1 MAMADQGSLPV
12 QSSLTEVCLAER
24 RGHLSLERHEC
35 GRREAKWHFFVG
47 SDPIGGTH
55 VDRLGSRHTLVIRSR
70 ERAL

>member
-35 GRREAKWHFFVG
+35 GRREAKWHFRRGIG
-47 SDPIGGTH
+47 SHRVIDGGRAGG
-55 VDRLGSRHTLVIRSR
+55 DRRVFGST
-70 ERAL
+70 